1 VPSFWGHEQ
10 TEEGPRADREHV
22 SGTDVADVVSEVL
35 LLEAPLQTRVRE
47 AEPQETRPEAQ

>member
-1 VPSFWGHEQ
+1 
-10 TEEGPRADREHV
+10 V

>member
-35 LLEAPLQTRVRE
+35 LLEAALQTRVRE
-47 AEPQETRPEAQ
+47 AEPQETRPDSE